1 MADDNNQIELN
12 LDDPAP
18 KALIEDN
25 ADPIVEIVEEGADLK
40 ANAEPPKEDDVQD
53 ALRKLQD
60 KLKREKKLRERAER
74 EAHDAMQ
81 HVSRASNEVANSNLT
96 LVTTAIETV
105 RRDQDILKS
114 GLREAMSIGDFDKAA
129 EIQETLSMNSAK
141 LLQLEQGY
149 NEMRSRPQIEPK
161 PMPRQGSMIDE
172 IAAQVTPTSAKW
184 IKDHRDQLDDPKM
197 IRMMGRAHEDA
208 IDMGIEAETSEY
220 FRFVENRLGINK
232 EESRSQRREAAQED
246 DSPFSEAAAPST
258 RRQAPPAAPVSRSG
272 SAPGTR
278 PNVVRLTPAQ
288 AEAAKIS
295 GLSEVEYYKLMIQ
308 ERNRTH

>member
-1 MADDNNQIELN
+1 MTGENNQIEFN
-12 LDDPAP
+12 LDDSAP
-18 KALIEDN
+18 KIEDTSE
-25 ADPIVEIVEEGADLK
+25 PIVEIVEEGAPLK
-40 ANAEPPKEDDVQD
+40 AEQEIPKEDDVQD
-53 ALRKLQD
+53 ALKRLQD
-60 KLKREKKLRERAER
+60 KLNREKRLRKDAER
-74 EAHDAMQ
+74 EAHNAMQ

-96 LVTTAIETV
+96 LVSTAIETV
-105 RRDQDILKS
+105 KRDQDILKS

-129 EIQETLSMNSAK
+129 EFQETISMNSAK

-149 NEMRSRPQIEPK
+149 NEMRNRAPIEPQ
-161 PMPRQGSMIDE
+161 PAPRRGSVIDD

-184 IKDHRDQLDDPKM
+184 IKQNRDHLDDPKM

-208 IDMGIEAETSEY
+208 LDMGIEAESSDY

-232 EESRSQRREAAQED
+232 EESRPQQREVAQDD
-246 DSPFSEAAAPST
+246 DSPYSEAAAPST

>member
-1 MADDNNQIELN
+1 MTGDNNQIELN
-12 LDDPAP
+12 LDDVTP
-18 KALIEDN
+18 KVEDN
-25 ADPIVEIVEEGADLK
+25 SDPIVEIVEEGAELK
-40 ANAEPPKEDDVQD
+40 AEPEAQKEDDVQD
-53 ALRKLQD
+53 ALKKLQD
-60 KLKREKKLRERAER
+60 KLKREKKLREKAER

-81 HVSRASNEVANSNLT
+81 RVSRASNEVANSNLT

-105 RRDQDILKS
+105 KRDQDILKS

-149 NEMRSRPQIEPK
+149 NEMRSRPQIEPQ
-161 PMPRQGSMIDE
+161 PAPRHDSMIDE
-172 IAAQVTPTSAKW
+172 IASRVTPTSAKW
-184 IKDHRDQLDDPKM
+184 IKAHRDHLDDPRM

-208 IDMGIEAETSEY
+208 VDMGIEAESKEY
-220 FRFVENRLGINK
+220 FQFVENRLGINK
-232 EESRSQRREAAQED
+232 EESRPQQREMVQED
-246 DSPFSEAAAPST
+246 DSPFSEASAPAT

>member
-25 ADPIVEIVEEGADLK
+25 AEPIVEIVEEGAALK
-40 ANAEPPKEDDVQD
+40 ANAEHSKEDDVQD

-60 KLKREKKLRERAER
+60 KLKREKKLREKAER

-105 RRDQDILKS
+105 KRDQDILKS

-172 IAAQVTPTSAKW
+172 IASQVTPTSAKW
-184 IKDHRDQLDDPKM
+184 IKEHRDHLDDPKM

-208 IDMGIEAETSEY
+208 LDMGIEAETSEY

-232 EESRSQRREAAQED
+232 EEPRSQRRETAQED

-278 PNVVRLTPAQ
+278 PNVIRLTPAQ

-308 ERNRTH
+308 ERNRAH